1 MKELINSKLKE
12 IEENEYKKLPQ
23 AFRRIACGS
32 ALFC

>member
-1 MKELINSKLKE
+1 MKNLINSKLKE
-12 IEENEYKKLPQ
+12 IEENEYKKLLQ